1 MNFRLELP
9 SGIRWSPL
17 LIATAI
23 AGVAGAFVV
32 VDHGFSLFVDL
43 FRSSSTVESVDVTT
57 PLLAQHEETHG
68 LYERRFEGRSL
79 FFAPPDCNGPG
90 RASDVS
96 ATMSLKFLTW
106 NCRNN

>member
-1 MNFRLELP
+1 MNFRLDLP
-9 SGIRWSPL
+9 SGIRWSPM

-32 VDHGFSLFVDL
+32 VDHGFPLFVDL

-57 PLLAQHEETHG
+57 PLLTQHDETHG

-79 FFAPPDCNGPG
+79 FFCLLYTSPSPRD
-90 RASDVS
+90 S
-96 ATMSLKFLTW
+96 
-106 NCRNN
+106 